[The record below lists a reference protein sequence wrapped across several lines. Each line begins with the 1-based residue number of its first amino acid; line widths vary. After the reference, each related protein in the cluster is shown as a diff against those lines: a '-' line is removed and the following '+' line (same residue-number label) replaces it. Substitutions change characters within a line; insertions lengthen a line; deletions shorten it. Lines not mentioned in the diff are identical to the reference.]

1 MSDTLWRNVT
11 RCILQFIK
19 PDQPQPR
26 ISVDWHFSFAHFI
39 KQLVGNEKLVNCKAY
54 KSALNIKQIQKK
66 YTRLEATLFAE
77 QGCCRFGLLLQKKT
91 TPSTFYHCETKR
103 LIVLHVGQFLLPLSL
118 AFWATKRSNNRSA
131 VAIRATERRSLRLA
145 SLLRN
150 RSGSNDGHTLT
161 LNRARNAAFRQ
172 EYSRN

>member
-1 MSDTLWRNVT
+1 MQGLRLHCLRSKGVVVSDYYYKR
-11 RCILQFIK
+11 
-19 PDQPQPR
+19 
-26 ISVDWHFSFAHFI
+26 
-39 KQLVGNEKLVNCKAY
+39 KQLLQPSIIA
-54 KSALNIKQIQKK
+54 KQ
-66 YTRLEATLFAE
+66 E
-77 QGCCRFGLLLQKKT
+77 
-91 TPSTFYHCETKR
+91 R

-172 EYSRN
+172 EYSRNKRANKTVTHFFLFKSLNTNRRFARNDAQCSLSIGS